1 VRALTAHGLEQ
12 PWALAWPDVASA
24 LGVEIAVGLDP
35 SEVDRRRAACGPNRL
50 RERGRRSLARVLADQ
65 VTTLVVALLGAVALI
80 SLAFGQI
87 AEAMAVAA
95 VLVINTLIGFVTE
108 ARALRSMEALRLLA
122 RGDAFVRRGEGER
135 RIPAEDLVPGDVV
148 HLRAGDVVPAD
159 VRLVAASRLQVNES
173 SLTGES
179 APVEK
184 STEAL
189 AADLALVDR
198 SNMAYK
204 GTAVT
209 RGSALGVVVDTGH
222 ATELGRIAA
231 LVTGVKSESTPLE
244 KRIEQLGRALVWLA
258 LLCAAFVAGIGLF
271 TGRDALVTVQTAI
284 ALAVAAVPEGLPIVA
299 TAALA
304 RGLWR
309 MARRNA
315 VVERLASV
323 ETLGS
328 TNLILTDKTG
338 TLTENRM
345 EVVRIVLDEATV
357 DVDPAERRFLIDGR
371 PSEPARFGPLRQAL
385 VASVLC
391 NETPLEDDLQDP
403 SAGDPLERAL
413 LFAGASAGLDRSSLL
428 AAMPE
433 AHREP
438 FDPRIRL
445 MATVHAEDG
454 FFRVAVKGAPEAV
467 IEAATEV
474 ATAGGP
480 RSLGSADRAAWLER
494 NHRLAEEGLRVI
506 AVADKH
512 AASRDAAPFEG
523 LTLLAL
529 VGLLDPPRPEVRKA
543 IAACRDAGIRIVMA
557 TGDQAPTARRVAE
570 EVGLVS
576 REDAV
581 EVIPGNALQSPGG
594 YSQEERERL
603 LAGLVFARMTP
614 EQKLQ
619 LLELH
624 QADGS
629 IVAMIGDGVND
640 APALEQA
647 DIGVAM
653 GLRGTQVAREA
664 ADMVLRDDRLE
675 TVVGAVE
682 EGRVIFGNL
691 RRFVVFLL
699 SCNLSEILV
708 VGLASLIAAPL
719 PILPL
724 QILFLNLVTDVFPA
738 LALGTCEG
746 PRGVMRRSPRRR
758 STPILARRHWAR
770 ITGGAAIITVAVLG
784 AFAIALVRLDM
795 DVERA
800 VTVSFLVLAFSQ
812 LAHVGNMTGAHSG
825 VLVNEVTRS
834 PWVVGAVS
842 FCVAILVAS
851 VRWPPLAEVLGTVD
865 PGRTGWML
873 VIGSSLVPL
882 AAGRMVHLV
891 RAGQRHEDSARQG

>member
-1 VRALTAHGLEQ
+1 MRLAAHVPER
-12 PWALAWPDVASA
+12 PWALAYGDVAAA
-24 LGVEIAVGLDP
+24 LEVDAAFGLDAA
-35 SEVDRRRAACGPNRL
+35 EVDRRRAACGANVL
-50 RERGRRSLARVLADQ
+50 TERVGRGLARILGDQ
-65 VTTLVVALLGAVALI
+65 LTTLVVALLVAVAII
-80 SLAFGQI
+80 SLAFGQV
-87 AEAMAVAA
+87 AEAAAVGA

-108 ARALRSMEALRLLA
+108 ARALRSMEALRQLA
-122 RGDAFVRRGEGER
+122 RGEAVVRRCGEER
-135 RIPAEDLVPGDVV
+135 RVPAEDLVPGDVV

-159 VRLVAASRLQVNES
+159 IRLVSAARLQVDES

-184 STEAL
+184 SPPAL
-189 AADLALVDR
+189 AADLPLVDR
-198 SNMAYK
+198 FNMAYK

-209 RGSALGVVVDTGH
+209 RGAALGIVVDTGP

-231 LVTGVKSESTPLE
+231 LVADVESEPTPLE
-244 KRIEQLGRALVWLA
+244 ARIARLGRALVWLA
-258 LLCAAFVAGIGLF
+258 LLCAALVVAIGLL

-315 VVERLASV
+315 VIERLASV

-328 TNLILTDKTG
+328 TSLILTDKTG

-345 EVVRIVLDEATV
+345 EVVRIVLDEASV
-357 DVDPAERRFLIDGR
+357 DVDPSAHAFLVDGQ
-371 PSEPARFGPLRQAL
+371 PIEPARIAALRQAL

-391 NETPLEDDLQDP
+391 NEAPLEDGREGP
-403 SAGDPLERAL
+403 FAGDPLERAL
-413 LFAGASAGLDRSSLL
+413 LAAGASAGLRRSSLL
-428 AAMPE
+428 ATMPE
-433 AHREP
+433 VHREP
-438 FDPRIRL
+438 FDPDVRC

-454 FFRVAVKGAPEAV
+454 FFRVAVKGAPEAL
-467 IEAATEV
+467 IEASADA
-474 ATAGGP
+474 ATAAGP
-480 RSLGSADRAAWLER
+480 RPLGPADRAAWLER

-506 AVADKH
+506 AVAVKVATSPDG
-512 AASRDAAPFEG
+512 APYDG

-529 VGLLDPPRPEVRKA
+529 VGLLDPPRPEVRGT
-543 IAACRDAGIRIVMA
+543 IAACREAGIRVVMA
-557 TGDQAPTARRVAE
+557 TGDQAATARRVAAD
-570 EVGLVS
+570 VGLVG
-576 REDAV
+576 RGEAV
-581 EVIPGNALQSPGG
+581 EAIPGEALQYPGAR
-594 YSQEERERL
+594 SEEERRRL
-603 LAGLVFARMTP
+603 LAGTIFARATP
-614 EQKLQ
+614 EQKLR

-624 QADGS
+624 QANGA

-682 EGRVIFGNL
+682 EGRLIFGNL

-708 VGLASLIAAPL
+708 VVAASLVAAPL

-738 LALGTCEG
+738 LALGACEA
-746 PRGVMRRSPRRR
+746 PRGVMRRPPRPR
-758 STPILARRHWAR
+758 SEPILASRHWTR
-770 ITGGAAIITVAVLG
+770 ISVGATIITVTVLG
-784 AFAIALVRLDM
+784 AFAIALLRLDM
-795 DVERA
+795 PVERA

-812 LAHVGNMTGAHSG
+812 LAHVGNMTGLDSG
-825 VLVNEVTRS
+825 VLVNEVTRN
-834 PWVVGAVS
+834 PWVVGAVA
-842 FCVAILVAS
+842 FCVAMLVAS
-851 VRWPPLAEVLGTVD
+851 VRWSPLAEVLGTVD
-865 PGRTGWML
+865 PGRTGWLL
-873 VIGSSLVPL
+873 VIGCSLVPL
-882 AAGRMVHLV
+882 AAGRAVHVL
-891 RAGQRHEDSARQG
+891 RGGRREGSANPG